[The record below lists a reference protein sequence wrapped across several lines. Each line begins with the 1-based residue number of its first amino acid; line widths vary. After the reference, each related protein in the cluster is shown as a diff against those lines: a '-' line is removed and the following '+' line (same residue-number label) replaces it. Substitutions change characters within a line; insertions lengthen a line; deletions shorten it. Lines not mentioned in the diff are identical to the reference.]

1 MALLVESGA
10 ALQCEG
16 SEDGNGRPPC
26 AHVKISS
33 LTLFAKVE
41 YGAKKKKNYST
52 PSKPVISTD
61 CTFCV
66 VRPKKKHSPLCK
78 SNDKYSTVSLEA
90 RSGTRI

>member
-1 MALLVESGA
+1 MG
-10 ALQCEG
+10 Q
-16 SEDGNGRPPC
+16 
-26 AHVKISS
+26 
-33 LTLFAKVE
+33 
-41 YGAKKKKNYST
+41 KKNKNYST
-52 PSKPVISTD
+52 PSKPPVISTD